1 MISHSEGGTRPIEE
15 HLRLQRTSVA
25 QLEWESRKNHAKIE
39 TDGAM
44 EKEEEAE
51 EIGLRKGNK
60 IG

>member
-1 MISHSEGGTRPIEE
+1 MRPSQEC
-15 HLRLQRTSVA
+15 LRLQRTSVA
-25 QLEWESRKNHAKIE
+25 QLEWESRKNRAKIE
-39 TDGAM
+39 TDSAM